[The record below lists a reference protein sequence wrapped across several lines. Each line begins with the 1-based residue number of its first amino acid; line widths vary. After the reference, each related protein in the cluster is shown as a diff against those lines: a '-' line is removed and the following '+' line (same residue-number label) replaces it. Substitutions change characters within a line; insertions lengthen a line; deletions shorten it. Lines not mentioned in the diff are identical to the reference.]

1 MSSTNRPRS
10 LGKASRS
17 STEGSATSSGDL
29 SEASTQAAWQP
40 LADAAYGVGADATPA
55 GQQCR
60 ASDAEQAT
68 ISTPFSSFCI
78 DEDACDFS
86 GLSLKRSSEALQEQ
100 LRSMH
105 AFTSG
110 CMPETA
116 TTAPIFSISER
127 ALLEERFMQKS
138 LSADTDGVPHG
149 GRSLREQLR
158 AALLPC
164 LATPAASALRVTSAL
179 NSMSDPG
186 CGEERAS
193 ASQEGAPGL
202 DASTA
207 GQPSKGAGESA
218 FSPASA
224 GLDAVHLP
232 EGQVQEQAAADC
244 RTSLSP
250 AASCQSQF
258 GSLKEQASGR
268 ESAADGDAVA
278 SSCPWIGLLSSGPK
292 GPRGTHR
299 SPTEDL
305 RQAQAAL
312 VSFPGHLTESQTTA
326 VADVRSRMR
335 DLAQEST
342 AKSDAAGSS
351 AFSAACTSTRTRPA
365 QESACGTV
373 QRLSVVVGER
383 RFRSASACPADYCT
397 PGKLPLESASS
408 LSLPDDTFRS
418 AFDAAFDGAG
428 AGAGAQYHLLP
439 LAADMHEED
448 ELVTYRHRLPTIEW
462 GVLAGNKTSEG
473 QAQAAQDGAAG
484 KRAAAAEQHRL
495 PMRDS
500 AFDTQRSNSSAASG
514 YAEDPVLPRPSA
526 TSKDPSRR
534 QAQLPLTFSWKPWV
548 MSAAIVASCS
558 LVLPSATVLCIVAA
572 SLMYC
577 VACNPSS
584 FSPASPPSSTQS
596 RALYGMQCPD

>member
-1 MSSTNRPRS
+1 MSATNQPRS

-29 SEASTQAAWQP
+29 SEASMQATWQP
-40 LADAAYGVGADATPA
+40 LADTAYGADAAPA
-55 GQQCR
+55 RQQCC
-60 ASDAEQAT
+60 ASDAEQAA

-78 DEDACDFS
+78 DEDAGDCS
-86 GLSLKRSSEALQEQ
+86 GLSLEQSSEALREQ

-116 TTAPIFSISER
+116 TTAPIFSITEQ

-149 GRSLREQLR
+149 GRTLREQLR
-158 AALLPC
+158 AALVPC
-164 LATPAASALRVTSAL
+164 LATSAVSAVRTISTL
-179 NSMSDPG
+179 NGVSDPHR
-186 CGEERAS
+186 GEEEYLAG
-193 ASQEGAPGL
+193 QKDAPAP

-207 GQPSKGAGESA
+207 EQPSEIALEYTI
-218 FSPASA
+218 SPASA
-224 GLDAVHLP
+224 GSDPVHLP
-232 EGQVQEQAAADC
+232 EGQADEQAAADS
-244 RTSLSP
+244 RTSLPS
-250 AASCQSQF
+250 AASCQSQLD
-258 GSLKEQASGR
+258 SQKEQASGGK
-268 ESAADGDAVA
+268 SAADGDDIA
-278 SSCPWIGLLSSGPK
+278 SSWSGLAGSNPEE
-292 GPRGTHR
+292 PRRAHR
-299 SPTEDL
+299 SSMEDL

-312 VSFPGHLTESQTTA
+312 ASFPGHLTESQATA

-342 AKSDAAGSS
+342 AKSDASLSS
-351 AFSAACTSTRTRPA
+351 AFSAACSSSRTRAA
-365 QESACGTV
+365 QESACGTI

-397 PGKLPLESASS
+397 PGKLPFESASS

-418 AFDAAFDGAG
+418 AFATACDGPGAG
-428 AGAGAQYHLLP
+428 AGARYHLSP
-439 LAADMHEED
+439 LAAAMHEED
-448 ELVTYRHRLPTIEW
+448 ELVTYRQRLPNIEW
-462 GVLAGNKTSEG
+462 SMLAANKTSDG
-473 QAQAAQDGAAG
+473 QAQAAQDGAAS
-484 KRAAAAEQHRL
+484 KQVAAAEQHWL

-514 YAEDPVLPRPSA
+514 YAEDSALPRPSA

-534 QAQLPLTFSWKPWV
+534 QAPLPLTFSWRPWV

-558 LVLPSATVLCIVAA
+558 LVLPSATTLCIVAA
-572 SLMYC
+572 SLVYL
-577 VACNPSS
+577 VACSPSS
-584 FSPASPPSSTQS
+584 SGAASLPSGTQS
-596 RALYGMQCPD
+596 KALYGMHAVP